1 MKRNISSNNH
11 HHIEN
16 LVSIGMIGATALSGA
31 LLTLPSVLADD
42 SAVTDVAITVPV
54 ACSITS
60 TPDSAHT
67 ASVDSGTY
75 KDNIGKTT
83 IKATCNDSQGFSFYA
98 IGYTNEEYGNT
109 VLKPS
114 TLDSP
119 QNDIATGIATNGDTS
134 NWAMK
139 LTAGTGMS
147 STNILSDDDGAY
159 SNYHKVP
166 TAYTKVATM
175 ASVTDA
181 TVGAS
186 LETTYSA
193 YIAGDQPAD
202 IYTGKVKYTMVKI

>member
-1 MKRNISSNNH
+1 
-11 HHIEN
+11 
-16 LVSIGMIGATALSGA
+16 
-31 LLTLPSVLADD
+31 
-42 SAVTDVAITVPV
+42 
-54 ACSITS
+54 
-60 TPDSAHT
+60 
-67 ASVDSGTY
+67 
-75 KDNIGKTT
+75 
-83 IKATCNDSQGFSFYA
+83 
-98 IGYTNEEYGNT
+98 
-109 VLKPS
+109 
-114 TLDSP
+114 
-119 QNDIATGIATNGDTS
+119 
-134 NWAMK
+134 
-139 LTAGTGMS
+139 MS